1 MPKDNLDDEDIYA
14 EEGMEDAIDSD
25 EIDEVEQGFMKGYK
39 ERDMAKC
46 SQCGRVLDDE
56 DDIVEMEIDGK
67 LKRFCSD
74 RCADKFQERDEEEE
88 EEE

>member
-25 EIDEVEQGFMKGYK
+25 EIDEFEQGFMKGYK

-46 SQCGRVLDDE
+46 AFCGRVLDDE

-67 LKRFCSD
+67 TIRFCSD
-74 RCADKFQERDEEEE
+74 RCADKYQERDQEEEE
-88 EEE
+88 E